1 MSFSKKEF
9 DTILQE
15 ETIKLLAEEGVQEG
29 FLDRIKD
36 LYKSFTKPTPNAS
49 QGVGRAFAGYK
60 YKTPA
65 KQTAKTTPQQ
75 EPEKQ
80 QAQTGLT
87 TKKAGSL
94 EPSDDISGPQDKQA
108 SAPTGTYDLG
118 TQRKLPPSQQVS
130 LPAGENP
137 PETSIPSGELPPSDI
152 IQKRL
157 PAPGEIGVMPEY
169 QPLMLDID
177 KKDFENLRDNI
188 VSSLEGTPIVQNKNE
203 AEKKQI
209 IGQIETVLKYLVTT
223 KRVIQN
229 PTIGPKN
236 ENTARRTPSMQQIGA
251 PDFDSWYVNSLFA
264 TTVKHFQG
272 SISNDIIKFVIRIL
286 FSDGRLAISQRLYNK
301 LIHTNDPRIT
311 NNLDTEDD
319 GKNINES
326 KSYSNF
332 YNSWKKYTKTG
343 VTL

>member
-1 MSFSKKEF
+1 MSFSNKRF
-9 DTILQE
+9 DQILQE
-15 ETIKLLAEEGVQEG
+15 ETIKLLEEEGVSEG

-36 LYKSFTKPTPNAS
+36 LYKSFTKPKPNAS
-49 QGVGRAFAGYK
+49 QGVGKAFAGFRYK
-60 YKTPA
+60 PPA
-65 KQTAKTTPQQ
+65 QQVKKPEQEPEQ

-80 QAQTGLT
+80 QTGLT

-94 EPSDDISGPQDKQA
+94 QPSDVIADPQDKQA

-130 LPAGENP
+130 SPAGEKP
-137 PETSIPSGELPPSDI
+137 PETVGPSGELPPSNNI
-152 IQKRL
+152 PKQLPVPQK
-157 PAPGEIGVMPEY
+157 IGIMPEY

-177 KKDFENLRDNI
+177 KIDFQNLRDRMI
-188 VSSLEGTPIVQNKNE
+188 SLLQDKQIFINKDE

-209 IGQIETVLKYLVTT
+209 IKQTETVLKYLVAT

-229 PTIGPKN
+229 PTIRPQN
-236 ENTARRTPSMQQIGA
+236 ENTARPTPSMQQVGA
-251 PDFDSWYVNSLFA
+251 VDFDSWYVKSLIL
-264 TTVKHFQG
+264 TTQKYFQG
-272 SISNDIIKFVIRIL
+272 SINSDIIKFVIGSL
-286 FSDGRLAISQRLYNK
+286 FEDGRLAISQRLFNK

-311 NNLDTEDD
+311 DNLDTEDED
-319 GKNINES
+319 KNINES

>member
-65 KQTAKTTPQQ
+65 KQTAKTIPQQ

-87 TKKAGSL
+87 IKKAGSL
-94 EPSDDISGPQDKQA
+94 EPSDVVAGPQDKQA

-118 TQRKLPPSQQVS
+118 TQPKLPPSQQVS
-130 LPAGENP
+130 LPAGEKP
-137 PETSIPSGELPPSDI
+137 PETVGPSGELPPSNNI
-152 IQKRL
+152 PKQL
-157 PAPGEIGVMPEY
+157 PAPQKIGIMPEY

-177 KKDFENLRDNI
+177 KIDFQNLRDRM
-188 VSSLEGTPIVQNKNE
+188 VSLLQDKQIFINKDE
-203 AEKKQI
+203 AEKKQMGLDDFI
-209 IGQIETVLKYLVTT
+209 KRYYEVFDLYLVENNKLPTYTKYL
-223 KRVIQN
+223 KQLEKKSLAVI
-229 PTIGPKN
+229 GKYKYDKSEFEKYKN
-236 ENTARRTPSMQQIGA
+236 SEFFLFRNRLS
-251 PDFDSWYVNSLFA
+251 DKVNKCL
-264 TTVKHFQG
+264 
-272 SISNDIIKFVIRIL
+272 
-286 FSDGRLAISQRLYNK
+286 
-301 LIHTNDPRIT
+301 
-311 NNLDTEDD
+311 
-319 GKNINES
+319 
-326 KSYSNF
+326 
-332 YNSWKKYTKTG
+332 
-343 VTL
+343 

>member
-60 YKTPA
+60 YKPPA

-94 EPSDDISGPQDKQA
+94 EPSDVVAGPQDKQA

-118 TQRKLPPSQQVS
+118 TQPKLPPSQQVS
-130 LPAGENP
+130 LPAGEKP
-137 PETSIPSGELPPSDI
+137 PETVGPSGELPPSNNI
-152 IQKRL
+152 PKQL
-157 PAPGEIGVMPEY
+157 PAPQKIGIMPEY

-177 KKDFENLRDNI
+177 KIDFQNLRDRM
-188 VSSLEGTPIVQNKNE
+188 VSLLQDKQIFINKDE

-209 IGQIETVLKYLVTT
+209 IKQTETVLKYLVTT

-229 PTIGPKN
+229 PTIRPQN
-236 ENTARRTPSMQQIGA
+236 ENITRPTPSMQQVGA
-251 PDFDSWYVNSLFA
+251 VDFDSWYVKSLIL
-264 TTVKHFQG
+264 TTEKYFQG
-272 SISNDIIKFVIRIL
+272 SINSDIIKFVIGSL
-286 FSDGRLAISQRLYNK
+286 FSDGRLAISQRLFNK
-301 LIHTNDPRIT
+301 LIHTNDPRVT
-311 NNLDTEDD
+311 DNLHTEDD

>member
-1 MSFSKKEF
+1 MSFSGKEF
-9 DTILQE
+9 DEILQE
-15 ETIKLLAEEGVQEG
+15 ETIKLLEEEGMSEG
-29 FLDRIKD
+29 FLDKIKD
-36 LYKSFTKPTPNAS
+36 LYKSFTKPKPNTS
-49 QGVGRAFAGYK
+49 QGVGKAFAGFRYK
-60 YKTPA
+60 PPA
-65 KQTAKTTPQQ
+65 QQVKKQ

-80 QAQTGLT
+80 QTQTGLA

-94 EPSDDISGPQDKQA
+94 ETSNVDDDEPQDKQA

-118 TQRKLPPSQQVS
+118 TQRKLPPSQQAS
-130 LPAGENP
+130 SPAGENP

-157 PAPGEIGVMPEY
+157 PAPQKIGIMPEY

-177 KKDFENLRDNI
+177 KIDFQNLRDRI
-188 VSSLEGTPIVQNKNE
+188 VSLLQDKQIFINKDE
-203 AEKKQI
+203 AEKKEI
-209 IGQIETVLKYLVTT
+209 IRQTETVLKYLVTT

-229 PTIGPKN
+229 PTIRPQN
-236 ENTARRTPSMQQIGA
+236 ENTTRPTPSMQQVGA
-251 PDFDSWYVNSLFA
+251 VDFNSWYVKSLVL
-264 TTVKHFQG
+264 TTEKYFQG
-272 SISNDIIKFVIRIL
+272 SINSDIIKFVIGSL

-311 NNLDTEDD
+311 DNLDTEDD